1 MTQTLVND
9 LHTEVTA
16 SFARTPAG
24 ELFIANGID
33 RPRKW
38 DGFSSAA
45 VVAGLDAPTTTAT
58 VTEDTGGASGQGLYT
73 MAVRFGDAYGNYSNL
88 SPVTEVTTTGVNK
101 EFNWSNIPVASGTA
115 SSARITLRQLFRTT
129 VGEADIFYLVTTIND
144 NTTTTYTDQLS
155 DAALVQNAELPILN
169 DDDTLNANRFGVPPM
184 NKAIVVWN
192 QDRMFYMG
200 DVVYSTG
207 TVSLTNASGSVTG
220 SGTGFSLSMV
230 GKWLYAVGDS
240 RGREIT
246 AYSSATGITVS
257 PVYTGSNLSNVA
269 YEIRTAPAERNV
281 IYFSETEEP
290 ESVPQSQNQFLLQE
304 NNTEQDDIV
313 GAFSD
318 GGSLVIGMTG
328 FLYRFDYVRQ
338 PQLDGAAS
346 VIARRGMFN
355 HRCHAIGEGVHFLM
369 DRFGPYM
376 LAGGQ
381 IKDIGDRVRDLFRDG
396 TLDTAYARYFHVGL
410 NPYTQTAKFYIKTT
424 EDGGVKRC
432 LSYNYALDRWSIE
445 TFPWVIGGTCELNV
459 NGTRSFFVGKEDDR
473 FCKETHTNC
482 CDGIAATVSGT
493 VSTVNQGTN
502 VLTSTSSV
510 FIAGHAGVPVVF
522 TSGVAD
528 GESCV
533 ITTYTSGTQVTVDD
547 IPAGVAAGDTFAIGG
562 VAWRMK
568 TGLMAYP
575 RDNQN
580 SNERSIEVVFKPT
593 TNSGNYFNIR
603 HYLNHKTTAEAAEQD
618 VVATDEACKQ
628 EYGSV
633 NGRVDMY
640 KSRNDQYET
649 VGFARKTFTS
659 RHAHYGVSD
668 RFVAVELRGVAQGEP
683 IEISQVDIG
692 GFK

>member
-1 MTQTLVND
+1 MTATLIND
-9 LHTEVTA
+9 LHTESTA

-38 DGFSSAA
+38 DGFASSA
-45 VVAGLDAPTTTAT
+45 VVAGLDAPTTAAT
-58 VTEDTGGASGQGLYT
+58 VTEDTGGASGTGLYT

-88 SPVTEVTTTGVNK
+88 SPITEVTTSGVNK
-101 EFNWSNIPVASGTA
+101 EFNWSSIPVASGTD
-115 SSARITLRQLFRTT
+115 SSSRVTLRQLFRTA
-129 VGEADIFYLVTTIND
+129 VGDADVYYLVTTIND
-144 NTTTTYTDQLS
+144 NSTTTYTDQLS
-155 DAALVQNAELPILN
+155 DATLVQNAELPVLN

-184 NKAIVVWN
+184 NKAVVVWN
-192 QDRMFYMG
+192 QDRMFYFA

-207 TVSLTNASGSVTG
+207 TVSLTNTSGTVTG
-220 SGTGFSLSMV
+220 SGTSFSKSMI
-230 GKWLYAVGDS
+230 GKWIYPVGAS
-240 RGREIT
+240 RGYEVTAWASTTSIT
-246 AYSSATGITVS
+246 IT
-257 PVYTGSNLSNVA
+257 PVYSGSNLSNVA
-269 YEIRTAPAERNV
+269 YELRTAPAERNA

-304 NNTEQDDIV
+304 NNTEQDDLV
-313 GAFSD
+313 GGFSD
-318 GGSLVIGMTG
+318 GGSLILGMTG

-346 VIARRGMFN
+346 LIARRGMFN
-355 HRCHAIGEGVHFLM
+355 HRCHAIGEGIHFLM

-376 LAGGQ
+376 LSGGQ

-396 TLDTAYARYFHVGL
+396 TLDTAYSRYFHVGL

-432 LSYNYALDRWSIE
+432 LAYNYALDRWSVE
-445 TFPWVIGGTCELNV
+445 TYPWVIGGTCELNV

-473 FCKETHTNC
+473 FCKETYATSA
-482 CDGIAATVSGT
+482 DGIAATVSGT
-493 VSTVNQGTN
+493 VATVNQGSN
-502 VLTSTSSV
+502 VLTSTGSG
-510 FIAGHAGVPVVF
+510 FISGHVGVPIVF
-522 TSGVAD
+522 TSGTAE

-533 ITTYTSGTQVTVDD
+533 VSTYTSGTQVTVDD
-547 IPAGVAAGDTFAIGG
+547 VPAGVAVGDTFAIGG

-568 TGLMAYP
+568 SGLMSYP
-575 RDNQN
+575 RDNGV
-580 SNERSIEVVFKPT
+580 SNERSVEVIFKPT
-593 TNSGNYFNIR
+593 TADGNYFNIR
-603 HYLNHKTTAEAAEQD
+603 HYLNHKATAEAAQQD
-618 VVATDEACKQ
+618 SQPTEESCKQ
-628 EYGSV
+628 EFGSV

-640 KSRNDQYET
+640 KNRNDQYET

-659 RHAHYGVSD
+659 RHDHYGVSD